1 MYNILKP
8 NINKM
13 NVYIGWQNWRS
24 LEHFKW
30 IQLFLRT
37 SRDEHSLVFHVL
49 ILFLKTVSEVSSFKE
64 SGVSS
69 QIFGDNQKSLTT
81 VICHK
86 CPYFIYPIYLRTLAE
101 ACTFLLYPDHHEISH
116 IYVYIKNMYICI
128 YYTDVYIKKQG
139 AQCRFLW
146 YTSKKFIKVI
156 MRRVYFRSLFSIV

>member
-101 ACTFLLYPDHHEISH
+101 ACTFFAISRSSWN
-116 IYVYIKNMYICI
+116 KSQMYILKSKVPRVDSCG
-128 YYTDVYIKKQG
+128 TPVRNSSKWLWEEFTFVL
-139 AQCRFLW
+139 CFLL
-146 YTSKKFIKVI
+146 SK
-156 MRRVYFRSLFSIV
+156 

>member
-49 ILFLKTVSEVSSFKE
+49 ILFLKTVSEVASFKE

-116 IYVYIKNMYICI
+116 RCI
-128 YYTDVYIKKQG
+128 WCKEPSVDSCGTPVRNSSKWLWEEFTFVL
-139 AQCRFLW
+139 CFLL
-146 YTSKKFIKVI
+146 SK
-156 MRRVYFRSLFSIV
+156 